1 MAQATSPSTT
11 FPSRFHN
18 DADPALAG
26 TRRSFTHTIAALSI
40 AAAAPAATAQTIDA
54 DLIKLGARFEPLVDQ
69 YYVARKRWAS

>member
-26 TRRSFTHTIAALSI
+26 TRRSFTHTIAALLI

-54 DLIKLGARFEPLVDQ
+54 DLIKLGPI
-69 YYVARKRWAS
+69 